1 MLGFIVGCL
10 TGGIVG
16 VTTMCCLV
24 TAGDADRHR

>member
-16 VTTMCCLV
+16 VTTMCCMV
-24 TAGDADRHR
+24 SAGDADRR